1 MADKFGLKKVRDRK
15 YLNKDFNSL
24 KSDLV
29 GYARQYYK
37 DTVVDFSESSLSGML
52 VEFAAYVGDTMS
64 FYLDHQFSELN
75 PNTAVETANI
85 ENHIKNSG
93 IEIVG
98 ASPAVVNQSFYIE
111 VPTKVVNGEYLPDD
125 AYFPV
130 IEDAV
135 VQSNSGID
143 YVLKDRVDF
152 SEKDKNGNYKNVIK
166 INQTTNSG
174 IPLTFLIKKEGICVS
189 GKITSETFSFSQF
202 VPFNKVY
209 LSNSNVTEIISVSDN
224 YGNEYY
230 EVGSLSQDVVFKR
243 IKNSSA
249 DAADVPEV
257 MKIIPAPYR
266 YTSEVLLS
274 DRTTTLTF
282 GGGDASTFEDDV
294 IPDPS
299 EFSLPI
305 YGKKTI
311 KRINLDPNKL
321 LKTKTLGVI
330 PSSVTLTVQYQY
342 GGGLDHNSASGT
354 IKSIKSVSLSFPN
367 TSNSTIS
374 AQVRSTLSTQNN
386 EPAEGGE
393 DSLSVDDIRSLIPSA
408 KNSQSRMITRDDIV
422 SRVYRMPSNFG
433 RVFRVSSR
441 PNENNPLS
449 SLLYV
454 VSRDSDGNLMMS
466 PDTLKDNLKTY
477 LNEYRLTSEGID
489 IVDSPIVNLK
499 LNFDVTI
506 EKTSNKKIVLQ
517 NILSKLRK
525 FFDIKNF
532 QIDQAIIL
540 SEVRAVIFGVQGV
553 VSINSLEF
561 KNLSGQQASK
571 NYSSYGF
578 NVQKNTVKDIIVP
591 PPGGIFE
598 IKFLNTDIEG
608 QVS

>member
-37 DTVVDFSESSLSGML
+37 DTIVDFSESSLSGML
-52 VEFAAYVGDTMS
+52 VELAAYVGDTMS

-75 PNTAVETANI
+75 PDTAVETTNI

-98 ASPAVVNQSFYIE
+98 SSPAVVNQSFYIE
-111 VPTKVVNGEYLPDD
+111 VPAKTVNGEYVPDD
-125 AYFPV
+125 SYFPV

-135 VQSNSGID
+135 VQSNAGID
-143 YVLKDRVDF
+143 YILKDKVDF

-166 INQTTNSG
+166 INQSTNSG
-174 IPLTFLIKKEGICVS
+174 IPLTFLIRKEGICVS
-189 GKITSETFSFSQF
+189 GKVTDETFSFSQF

-209 LSNSNVTEIISVSDN
+209 LSNSNVTEIISVTDN

-243 IKNSSA
+243 VKNNSS
-249 DAADVPEV
+249 DSADVPEV

-342 GGGLDHNSASGT
+342 GGGLDHNAEPKT
-354 IKSIKSVSLSFPN
+354 IRSLKTVVLTFPN
-367 TSNSTIS
+367 TTNASIAT
-374 AQVRSTLSTQNN
+374 QVRSSLSTLNN
-386 EPAEGGE
+386 EAAEGGE
-393 DSLSVDDIRSLIPSA
+393 DAPNVDDIKSLIPSA

-454 VSRDSDGNLMMS
+454 VSRDADGNLMMS

-489 IVDSPIVNLK
+489 IVDSPIINLK
-499 LNFDVTI
+499 LNFDVTV

-525 FFDIKNF
+525 FFNIKNF

-561 KNLSGQQASK
+561 KNLSGIQGAK
-571 NYSSYGF
+571 LYSSYGF